1 MITVTP
7 SFSLVSVLEDA
18 KMSWPPESALLPS
31 SRLAGAVEG
40 AIDEFALPGGVST
53 GEREPDVWREVP
65 EAGPDGPTAA
75 GGGLGEGALC
85 VGSAAERDIP
95 GKLGNMLDC
104 G

>member
-1 MITVTP
+1 
-7 SFSLVSVLEDA
+7 
-18 KMSWPPESALLPS
+18 MSWPPASALLPS

-53 GEREPDVWREVP
+53 GEREPDCTGPVELPDVWREVP

>member
-1 MITVTP
+1 M
-7 SFSLVSVLEDA
+7 
-18 KMSWPPESALLPS
+18 
-31 SRLAGAVEG
+31 EG

-53 GEREPDVWREVP
+53 GEREPDCTGPVELPDVWREVP